1 MKNCLLIL
9 CLLMLGQ
16 VAMTNSPIRIWDGT
30 KVNEK
35 NVTLTPYIADSSNN
49 TGIAVVVCPG
59 GSYFWNAYKT
69 EGVEVAKWLQS
80 NGISAFVLRY
90 RSAGWLAFMTH
101 YRVMFHGHQFPDMI
115 QDLQRAIQIVRSN
128 AKEYGID
135 VDKLGVMGFSA
146 GGHLVMSSNLFY
158 NHNFLENLNIDVNVS
173 LRPNFTAA
181 IYPVVTFTD
190 KRYVHKRSM
199 RGLLGDNSK
208 VRKAYADSLSLERHV
223 SQDMTPVFLVNCVDD
238 PIVKYQNSVLL
249 DSALTA
255 NKVEHKYIQYKTGGH
270 GFGVNKSKT
279 TDEAIM
285 WKKEFLL
292 WLKDLW

>member
-1 MKNCLLIL
+1 
-9 CLLMLGQ
+9 MLGYFTM
-16 VAMTNSPIRIWDGT
+16 ANTPIRIWDGT
-30 KVNEK
+30 KINAK
-35 NVTLTPYIADSSNN
+35 NVTLTPYLADSSNN

-69 EGVEVAKWLQS
+69 EGTEVAQWLQS

-101 YRVMFHGHQFPDMI
+101 YRIMFHGHQYPDMM
-115 QDLQRAIQIVRSN
+115 QDLQRAIQIVRDN
-128 AKEYGID
+128 ADEYGIN

-146 GGHLVMSSNLFY
+146 GGHLVMSSNMFY
-158 NHNFLENLNIDVNVS
+158 GHNYLKDIGLDVKAS

-181 IYPVVTFTD
+181 IYPVVTFCD

-208 VRKAYADSLSLERHV
+208 TRKAFADSLSLEKHV
-223 SQDMTPVFLVNCVDD
+223 SHDMTPVFLVNCVDD
-238 PIVKYQNSVLL
+238 PIVKYQNSELL

-255 NKVEHKYIQYKTGGH
+255 NKVNHKYIQYKTGGH
-270 GFGVNKSKT
+270 GFGVNSNKT
-279 TDEAIM
+279 TDEAIK
-285 WKKEFLL
+285 WKKDFLL
-292 WLKDLW
+292 WVKDLWQTEPKI